1 MGSAAV
7 SVWSS
12 TPLGRSQRIAVADA
26 LVGAVLGILGAVSA
40 LGLSGLSGSNTG
52 SPHAGWP
59 AAVVGLLMTAP
70 VALARRY
77 PVGVAVVLGVGAV
90 VNGLVIGTLVRCGAA
105 LPAAFYA
112 AFAIGWQ
119 CVAWWPVVI
128 GTGALLVNLMCQ
140 SILDP
145 RLGFGPSV
153 LVYMALM
160 LACVAGGV
168 VLAGRHAVVVRLR
181 ERTEEL
187 REQREATARLAVQ
200 ADRAHIA
207 DQLDGFLQDQV
218 TRIGSVAAAGRAAL
232 VDRADDATR
241 AFVTIQA
248 AGRLT
253 LGRMRDVVA
262 DLSDDGSPNRS
273 RLLAGLD
280 RLLADATEGR
290 ASLRVAGDPWLP
302 PPGMELSGFRIVE
315 QLLPCLQPT
324 RPPGRG
330 HRGLRSQRYRA
341 QDRRTGEPAAN
352 RPTGGGGGAP
362 PGGERGRHPA
372 QQRQRRTA
380 DGVCHPSG
388 GSGACLSSGSRACCG
403 CRHCRRRSDCVDT
416 DSMSWPASLSCP
428 PLPWAWPRCRCPRPL
443 CSRSVA

>member
-1 MGSAAV
+1 MSSGAV

-12 TPLGRSQRIAVADA
+12 TPLMGSQRIAVADL

-40 LGLSGLSGSNTG
+40 LGLSGSNIG

-59 AAVVGLLMTAP
+59 AAALGLLMTTP

-77 PVGVAVVLGVGAV
+77 PVGVAAVLGLGAI

-112 AFAIGWQ
+112 AFVIGWQ
-119 CVAWWPVVI
+119 CVAWWAVAV
-128 GTGALLVNLMCQ
+128 GTGALLVNLVCQ
-140 SILDP
+140 SIIDP

-153 LVYMALM
+153 LVYMAPI

-168 VLAGRHAVVVRLR
+168 VLAGRNAVVVRLR

-187 REQREATARLAVQ
+187 REQREATARLAMQ
-200 ADRAHIA
+200 ADRAQIA

-218 TRIGSVAAAGRAAL
+218 TRIGSAAASGRTALPDRAA
-232 VDRADDATR
+232 DATR
-241 AFVTIQA
+241 AFMTIQA

-273 RLLAGLD
+273 PLLAGLD

-324 RPPGRG
+324 RTALVEVTVAFGRSDIELRIAG
-330 HRGLRSQRYRA
+330 PTNRRQTARPALTAARRRAESEGGTLRSRVSGG
-341 QDRRTGEPAAN
+341 RRTVSV
-352 RPTGGGGGAP
+352 T
-362 PGGERGRHPA
+362 
-372 QQRQRRTA
+372 
-380 DGVCHPSG
+380 
-388 GSGACLSSGSRACCG
+388 
-403 CRHCRRRSDCVDT
+403 
-416 DSMSWPASLSCP
+416 
-428 PLPWAWPRCRCPRPL
+428 LPV
-443 CSRSVA
+443 VATHV